1 MKISNQKKEKIC
13 EQILAFLYSVSPK
26 SLFTMNIAREIAR
39 DEEFVKTL
47 LIDLKKK
54 GLITEIKKSP
64 KGSSYLKRS
73 RWTLSD
79 SAYQAYKKH
88 QSETPSVFRDEY

>member
-1 MKISNQKKEKIC
+1 MKISNQKRDKIY
-13 EQILAFLYSVSPK
+13 EQILALLYSVSPK
-26 SLFTMNIAREIAR
+26 ALFTMNIAKEIAR

-54 GLITEIKKSP
+54 GLILEIKKSP
-64 KGSSYLKRS
+64 EGVSYLKRS

-79 SAYQAYKKH
+79 AAYQAYKKR
-88 QSETPSVFRDEY
+88 QQESNKEFQDKY

>member
-1 MKISNQKKEKIC
+1 MKISNQKRDKIY
-13 EQILAFLYSVSPK
+13 EQILAYLYSVSPK
-26 SLFTMNIAREIAR
+26 ALFTMNIAKEIAR

-54 GLITEIKKSP
+54 GVIVEIKKSP
-64 KGSSYLKRS
+64 EGVAYLKRS

-88 QSETPSVFRDEY
+88 QQEIPREVEDKH

>member
-1 MKISNQKKEKIC
+1 MKISIPKREKIY

-26 SLFTMNIAREIAR
+26 ALFTMNIAKEIAR

-54 GLITEIKKSP
+54 GLILEIKKSP
-64 KGSSYLKRS
+64 EGVPYLRRS
-73 RWTLSD
+73 RWILSD
-79 SAYQAYKKH
+79 EAYQAYKKH
-88 QSETPSVFRDEY
+88 QHKIY

>member
-1 MKISNQKKEKIC
+1 MKISTQKRDKIY

-26 SLFTMNIAREIAR
+26 SLFTMNIAKEIAR

-54 GLITEIKKSP
+54 GLIIEIKKSP
-64 KGSSYLKRS
+64 EGVPYLKRS

-79 SAYQAYKKH
+79 AAYQAYKKH
-88 QSETPSVFRDEY
+88 QQESNKESKDKY